1 MEVRHRSAENRERVD
16 FNTAKMGALHSL
28 ARAVNPHGYPSTP
41 KTWFLRVRDPHAPL
55 SSSVSSIDARFV
67 LSVHRDDHQRA
78 QAALMYCT
86 PNRNAFVGN
95 RKISKESGVRKPT
108 PQ

>member
-67 LSVHRDDHQRA
+67 LSVHRDDHQRG
-78 QAALMYCT
+78 QAALMYRP
-86 PNRNAFVGN
+86 PNRIAFEGN
-95 RKISKESGVRKPT
+95 RKISIAAGIRKRTLP
-108 PQ
+108 